1 MLFCHRN
8 RLNNSLKL
16 IVLIILK
23 MKTIILLPNITLAIK
38 NTLFE
43 FIFMIEE
50 ATERIGVLK
59 TKKLMAMILLVTK

>member
-1 MLFCHRN
+1 M
-8 RLNNSLKL
+8 
-16 IVLIILK
+16 LK
-23 MKTIILLPNITLAIK
+23 MKRIILLPNITLAIK

-43 FIFMIEE
+43 FIFIIEE